1 MTATVIIKSAPNLRD
16 MGDHMTQTGGRIR
29 TGLLYRSENLGRLSD
44 QDLASLAALGLAKIY
59 DLRTAGEIAE
69 QPDRLPAGA
78 EHMVVDVLAGEK
90 RAAPAELLHLL
101 SNPQEANA
109 RLGGGKV
116 KDLFTQSYRE
126 FVSLPSART
135 GFATLFTEFAGA
147 RNLPA
152 LFHCTTGKDRT
163 GWAAAALLTLCDV
176 PYEDVLRDYL
186 VSNDFILPEY
196 QELIN
201 IYTTKGVD
209 EEILQSV
216 LGVRKEYLE
225 SSFAEM
231 RDCFGDIEGYFRI
244 GLGIGADEQQR
255 LREIFVE

>member
-176 PYEDVLRDYL
+176 PY
-186 VSNDFILPEY
+186 
-196 QELIN
+196 
-201 IYTTKGVD
+201 
-209 EEILQSV
+209 
-216 LGVRKEYLE
+216 
-225 SSFAEM
+225 
-231 RDCFGDIEGYFRI
+231 
-244 GLGIGADEQQR
+244 
-255 LREIFVE
+255 